1 MSAEDA
7 ASVLPVS
14 GDPDEAFDDLTH
26 LESIS
31 TGAVLHNLRLRH
43 AQKRIY
49 TSVGPILLAINPF
62 APTSETSAA
71 HLAALAATADPDALP
86 PHVFNLA
93 RSAYTVMSRTGG
105 PQSILVSGESGAGK
119 TETAKLTMRC
129 LAMLSSSPE
138 LATTLALES
147 GLLLEA
153 FGNAK
158 TVHNNNSSRFGKWVE
173 VRFSPSQ
180 GTICG
185 CVVRPYLLELS
196 RVVAPSEGERNYHIF
211 YQMLAGRCRD
221 AVEGGG
227 GGGAPLVSRHAEAER
242 AFGGGGGGG
251 AFDAAALHYTRAC
264 TAVEGIDDGAE
275 WRATLASLR
284 RLGFGD
290 DVPPL
295 VSVLAA
301 IAARGHNASAAAPA
315 AADAAPSASRRAAA
329 DDAAALLGVGVD
341 GLTQALTKRVVLSG
355 RGSIYQVTLREG
367 QCADMRDALAKL
379 IYQYLF
385 DWLVGRLNTRMQS
398 IDAAGGG
405 DAEGGGND
413 GGLNHGGAEG
423 GGSGGGGRR
432 PLHRPARHLRLRELC
447 GQLARAALHQLRNEK
462 LQSQFIDALVATQRA
477 EYVSEG
483 LNVAT
488 SPPEEFDRSPS
499 STAASASWRSSTGC
513 ALPRARGELRPK
525 DAHASARSPRTPS
538 PRRERRRRR
547 CRRRP
552 SPSWARAR
560 RGRRV
565 AAAAAAAVWT

>member
-1 MSAEDA
+1 MATSARRSKRPSRRRRRGQRPARRRPSARGGAGGGNGGSGGGGGGGGSGGGNGGGNGGGGRLVWLPVEDDDAWVVARLEKSGAAYTATRVHAPPPGVPGTTTMSAEDA

-158 TVHNNNSSRFGKWVE
+158 TVHNHNSSRFGKWVE
-173 VRFSPSQ
+173 VRFSPAN
-180 GTICG
+180 GTISG
-185 CVVRPYLLELS
+185 CRVRPYLLELS
-196 RVVAPSEGERNYHIF
+196 RVAPSEGERNYHIF

-221 AVEGGG
+221 DAEGGGGGG

-264 TAVEGIDDGAE
+264 TAVEG
-275 WRATLASLR
+275 ATAAPSGVRRSRDR

-301 IAARGHNASAAAPA
+301 IAALGQISFMTDPG
-315 AADAAPSASRRAAA
+315 AA
-329 DDAAALLGVGVD
+329 DDAVHV
-341 GLTQALTKRVVLSG
+341 
-355 RGSIYQVTLREG
+355 
-367 QCADMRDALAKL
+367 
-379 IYQYLF
+379 
-385 DWLVGRLNTRMQS
+385 
-398 IDAAGGG
+398 
-405 DAEGGGND
+405 
-413 GGLNHGGAEG
+413 
-423 GGSGGGGRR
+423 R
-432 PLHRPARHLRLRELC
+432 P
-447 GQLARAALHQLRNEK
+447 
-462 LQSQFIDALVATQRA
+462 
-477 EYVSEG
+477 
-483 LNVAT
+483 
-488 SPPEEFDRSPS
+488 PPPTMPR
-499 STAASASWRSSTGC
+499 RSS
-513 ALPRARGELRPK
+513 AW
-525 DAHASARSPRTPS
+525 ASM
-538 PRRERRRRR
+538 
-547 CRRRP
+547 
-552 SPSWARAR
+552 
-560 RGRRV
+560 G
-565 AAAAAAAVWT
+565 